1 MISIEPGFLRDFCT
15 PQNLATWL
23 PLVKDTLLPVFLAL
37 FDKMFCRYVAKV
49 YTKQDHARRLS
60 HGRWWVTRSRCLD
73 FTNKFHDIFHRS
85 EDVSILLG
93 DEKCNALIVERE
105 RERERR

>member
-1 MISIEPGFLRDFCT
+1 LCT

-23 PLVKDTLLPVFLAL
+23 PLLKDALLPVFLAL

-60 HGRWWVTRSRCLD
+60 HGTRGPSRA
-73 FTNKFHDIFHRS
+73 FRNVPPRRYVI
-85 EDVSILLG
+85 SIL
-93 DEKCNALIVERE
+93 
-105 RERERR
+105 

>member
-1 MISIEPGFLRDFCT
+1 MDRGNNIEQSSFSYQVISIKPGLLRDFCT
-15 PQNLATWL
+15 TQNLATWL

-60 HGRWWVTRSRCLD
+60 HGT
-73 FTNKFHDIFHRS
+73 
-85 EDVSILLG
+85 
-93 DEKCNALIVERE
+93 
-105 RERERR
+105 